1 IIMDAESLMKKY
13 MVDDDS
19 RKQAIFASI
28 FVMQNKLQTTCDKL
42 DPELTMKQW
51 LLLAIADS
59 VDETLTLTKLGEL
72 MGCSRQNVKKLAIAL
87 EKKGFIEIEQNEKD
101 SRAICLVTKDRVQ
114 EYSKKV
120 RGMQEKVLQFLFE
133 DFTEKEAEQLFFGIM
148 KLSIGIENV
157 KNYVENNDVGE

>member
-1 IIMDAESLMKKY
+1 MDAESLMKKY

-101 SRAICLVTKDRVQ
+101 SRAICLVTKDRVE

-120 RGMQEKVLQFLFE
+120 RGMQEKVLQLLFE

>member
-1 IIMDAESLMKKY
+1 MDAETLMKKY

-87 EKKGFIEIEQNEKD
+87 EKKGFIQIE
-101 SRAICLVTKDRVQ
+101 
-114 EYSKKV
+114 
-120 RGMQEKVLQFLFE
+120 
-133 DFTEKEAEQLFFGIM
+133 
-148 KLSIGIENV
+148 
-157 KNYVENNDVGE
+157 

>member
-1 IIMDAESLMKKY
+1 
-13 MVDDDS
+13 
-19 RKQAIFASI
+19 
-28 FVMQNKLQTTCDKL
+28 
-42 DPELTMKQW
+42 
-51 LLLAIADS
+51 
-59 VDETLTLTKLGEL
+59 
-72 MGCSRQNVKKLAIAL
+72 SRQNVKKLAIAL

-120 RGMQEKVLQFLFE
+120 RGMQEKVLQLLFE

>member
-1 IIMDAESLMKKY
+1 MDAESLMKKY

-87 EKKGFIEIEQNEKD
+87 EKKGFIH
-101 SRAICLVTKDRVQ
+101 SRAICFVTKDRVQ

-120 RGMQEKVLQFLFE
+120 RGIQEKVLQLLFE
-133 DFTEKEAEQLFFGIM
+133 DFTEKKVEQLFFGIM

>member
-1 IIMDAESLMKKY
+1 MDAESLMKKY

-42 DPELTMKQW
+42 DLELTMKQW

-101 SRAICLVTKDRVQ
+101 SRAICLVTKDRVE

-120 RGMQEKVLQFLFE
+120 RGMQEKVLQLLFE

>member
-1 IIMDAESLMKKY
+1 

-72 MGCSRQNVKKLAIAL
+72 MGCSRQNVKTSYC
-87 EKKGFIEIEQNEKD
+87 F
-101 SRAICLVTKDRVQ
+101 R
-114 EYSKKV
+114 
-120 RGMQEKVLQFLFE
+120 
-133 DFTEKEAEQLFFGIM
+133 KERFYR
-148 KLSIGIENV
+148 N
-157 KNYVENNDVGE
+157 

>member
-1 IIMDAESLMKKY
+1 MNVETLMKKF

-87 EKKGFIEIEQNEKD
+87 EKKGFIQIEQNEKD
-101 SRAICLVTKDRVQ
+101 SRAICLVTKGRVE
-114 EYSKKV
+114 EYSKK
-120 RGMQEKVLQFLFE
+120 
-133 DFTEKEAEQLFFGIM
+133 
-148 KLSIGIENV
+148 
-157 KNYVENNDVGE
+157 

>member
-1 IIMDAESLMKKY
+1 MDAETLMKKY

-87 EKKGFIEIEQNEKD
+87 EKKGFIQIEQNEKD

-114 EYSKKV
+114 EYSKK
-120 RGMQEKVLQFLFE
+120 
-133 DFTEKEAEQLFFGIM
+133 
-148 KLSIGIENV
+148 
-157 KNYVENNDVGE
+157 

>member
-1 IIMDAESLMKKY
+1 MDAETLMKKY

-87 EKKGFIEIEQNEKD
+87 EKKGFIQIEQNEKD

-120 RGMQEKVLQFLFE
+120 RGMQEKVLQLYLKILQRKKWNSYFLE
-133 DFTEKEAEQLFFGIM
+133 L
-148 KLSIGIENV
+148 
-157 KNYVENNDVGE
+157 

>member
-1 IIMDAESLMKKY
+1 

-42 DPELTMKQW
+42 DPELTMNQW
-51 LLLAIADS
+51 LLIAIADS

-120 RGMQEKVLQFLFE
+120 RGMQEKVLQLLFE

>member
-1 IIMDAESLMKKY
+1 

-87 EKKGFIEIEQNEKD
+87 EKKGFIQIEQNEKD
-101 SRAICLVTKDRVQ
+101 SRAICLVTKDRVE

-120 RGMQEKVLQFLFE
+120 RGMQEKYYSFYLKILQRKKWSSYFW
-133 DFTEKEAEQLFFGIM
+133 
-148 KLSIGIENV
+148 
-157 KNYVENNDVGE
+157 NYEIKYRN